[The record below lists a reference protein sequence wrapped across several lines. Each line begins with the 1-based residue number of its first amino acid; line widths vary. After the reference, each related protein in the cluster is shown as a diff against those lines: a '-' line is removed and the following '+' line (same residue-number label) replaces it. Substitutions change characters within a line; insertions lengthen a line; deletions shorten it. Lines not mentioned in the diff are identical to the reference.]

1 MVDDQEG
8 TYRQVGYNY
17 HNRFFTH
24 GSVFGILGFLAS
36 KGQEQVLLLYLKT
49 IKPMTGDIGQSTLS
63 IESINRNRFYR

>member
-8 TYRQVGYNY
+8 THRQVGYNY

-36 KGQEQVLLLYLKT
+36 KGQEQVLLLYLK
-49 IKPMTGDIGQSTLS
+49 D
-63 IESINRNRFYR
+63 N